1 MQTGQ
6 DLCEEL
12 YPVSEIT
19 SQDSWKSPPNNIE
32 NPYDDGQID
41 EILEILLDVVCSNR
55 KQIRIAGD
63 DKPAQVVKSQLM
75 KLDSSHIEFV
85 LDCMKQNTTQIRNVK
100 QYILAALYNAP
111 LTINNY
117 YQSLVQHD
125 MATGKI

>member
-1 MQTGQ
+1 M
-6 DLCEEL
+6 DILKEH
-12 YPVSEIT
+12 
-19 SQDSWKSPPNNIE
+19 

-117 YQSLVQHD
+117 YQLLVQHD